1 MSHPAGRIENDND
14 HISLAPSSDT
24 LPAMTG
30 PLRFTPATIDDADY
44 WADLWTDVDPD
55 DPSDPVLMRHFWKN
69 QPADHVVERFI
80 AIAPDGG
87 RVGGAAHFHGPWDK
101 MPTRYGQVRAGL
113 FSAHMNADRLDEA
126 FAFAEDRSGQ
136 SGATIITTWVLEAD
150 AARIDVLSSRGYAE
164 ERRAKLW
171 QVDLVAN
178 RERVESIAASSR
190 ERMGAHGIRVTTLD
204 KVGGDEPVRRF
215 WMLFELTTPDMP
227 STVPYVSIPFAD
239 FVRGW
244 MDAPSV
250 RQDRIWIALQGA
262 DMVGYSMLTY
272 PPVRGNV
279 WNNGTATVR
288 EARGKGIAR
297 ALKAESMIQ
306 ALELGVPRVRTGN
319 DATNAPILHLNQ
331 DMGFGPIDGAIQYL
345 KQA

>member
-1 MSHPAGRIENDND
+1 MSG
-14 HISLAPSSDT
+14 S
-24 LPAMTG
+24 
-30 PLRFTPATIDDADY
+30 LRFTAATIDDAEY
-44 WADLWTDVDPD
+44 WADLWTDVDSD
-55 DPSDPVLMRHFWKN
+55 DPSDPVLTRHFWKN
-69 QPADHVVERFI
+69 QPADQVAERFI
-80 AIAPDGG
+80 AISPDGQ

-113 FSAHMNADRLDEA
+113 FTAHTSRERLEQA
-126 FAFAEDRSGQ
+126 FTFAEDRSRE
-136 SGATIITTWVLEAD
+136 SGTAVFSTWVLETEAE
-150 AARIDVLSSRGYAE
+150 RIDVLTSRGYAV
-164 ERRAKLW
+164 ERRAKMW

-178 RERVESIAASSR
+178 RERIESIVASSR
-190 ERMGAHGIRVTTLD
+190 ERMRAQGFRITTLD
-204 KVGGDEPVRRF
+204 KVGGEDPVRRF

-227 STVPYVSIPFAD
+227 STVPYISIPFEE

-244 MDAPSV
+244 MEAPSV
-250 RQDRIWIALQGA
+250 RQDRIWIALAGD

-297 ALKAESMIQ
+297 ALKAESMLQ
-306 ALELGVPRVRTGN
+306 AIELGVPRVRTGN
-319 DATNAPILHLNQ
+319 DDSNAPILHLNE
-331 DMGFGPIDGAIQYL
+331 DMGFGAIDGAIQYL